1 MASANRLKKWKE
13 NKTEH
18 SLDNDKRGQQEEVIV
33 LSNKRFV
40 VFKDDEKPV
49 RKARS
54 KKKALQKAIDDDIK
68 ESKMSGERNSQ
79 LTVLN
84 DFYHYGVITK
94 QEYADYKA
102 ILLDKDVSQ
111 TKKDAVMRHIRAL
124 L

>member
-1 MASANRLKKWKE
+1 MASANRLKKWRE

-18 SLDNDKRGQQEEVIV
+18 SLDNDKRGQQEEIIV

-40 VFKDDEKPV
+40 VFKDDEKPA

-54 KKKALQKAIDDDIK
+54 RQKALQKAIDDDIK
-68 ESKMSGERNSQ
+68 ESKMRGERNPQ
-79 LTVLN
+79 LVVLK
-84 DFYHYGVITK
+84 DYYHYGVITK
-94 QEYADYKA
+94 QEYADFRA
-102 ILLDKDVSQ
+102 ILLDENVSQ